1 MGIVVLNLPMTAS
14 KMFLTIV
21 FGIVFCQAEK
31 LIVET
36 GDGLAEGRD
45 YGHQGDAMDN
55 KPDGY
60 QDDAMDDNT
69 DGHQDDAMDDN
80 PDEHQDDATDNKPDG
95 YKDDA
100 MDDKPKCKCETD
112 RNCRGCFHEGKWYD
126 LDQVVPKDKCNNCWC
141 EHNNTIPCTKMEC
154 IDKDDLLDKI
164 KPKCKEESDTN
175 CRGCI
180 HEGTWYEKGKS
191 IPMHECN
198 HCKCV
203 GDHEIGCTLGECTE
217 PKCKEETDTNCRGCF
232 HEGKWY
238 EKGMSVPMDECN
250 TCWCKGDHNIACTA
264 MACVTVPTKKPK
276 KYKPKSTNKPK
287 KYKQKSRP
295 KKYN

>member
-60 QDDAMDDNT
+60 
-69 DGHQDDAMDDN
+69 
-80 PDEHQDDATDNKPDG
+80 
-95 YKDDA
+95 KDDA

-126 LDQVVPKDKCNNCWC
+126 LDQVVPKDKCNN
-141 EHNNTIPCTKMEC
+141 
-154 IDKDDLLDKI
+154 
-164 KPKCKEESDTN
+164 
-175 CRGCI
+175 
-180 HEGTWYEKGKS
+180 
-191 IPMHECN
+191 
-198 HCKCV
+198 
-203 GDHEIGCTLGECTE
+203 
-217 PKCKEETDTNCRGCF
+217 
-232 HEGKWY
+232 
-238 EKGMSVPMDECN
+238 
-250 TCWCKGDHNIACTA
+250 
-264 MACVTVPTKKPK
+264 
-276 KYKPKSTNKPK
+276 
-287 KYKQKSRP
+287 
-295 KKYN
+295 